1 MKKIIKTD
9 EEWRKI
15 LTEEEFLVTRRK
27 GTETPFEGNQFEN
40 AKNGSFKCKCCD
52 TLLFNSSTKYNS
64 GSGWPSFYD
73 KISNESITEIE
84 DNSYGMVRTEV
95 RSTNADSHLGHLFL
109 DGPKPTRKRYCIN
122 SASLRFVPAEKLEI
136 EGYSEFKSLFT
147 SH

>member
-9 EEWRKI
+9 EEWKKI

-52 TLLFNSSTKYNS
+52 TLLFKSDTKYDS

-73 KISNESITEIE
+73 KISNEIITEVE
-84 DNSYGMVRTEV
+84 DNSHGITRTEILC
-95 RSTNADSHLGHLFL
+95 SICDSHLGHLFN
-109 DGPKPTRKRYCIN
+109 DGPEPTGQRYCIN
-122 SASLRFVPAEKLEI
+122 ALSLKFEE
-136 EGYSEFKSLFT
+136 SE
-147 SH
+147 

>member
-1 MKKIIKTD
+1 MMKKIIKTD

-52 TLLFNSSTKYNS
+52 TLLFNSSTKYDS

-73 KISNESITEIE
+73 KISNEVITEVE
-84 DNSYGMVRTEV
+84 DNSLGIKRTEILC
-95 RSTNADSHLGHLFL
+95 SICDSHLGHLFN
-109 DGPKPTRKRYCIN
+109 DGPEPTGQRYCIN
-122 SASLRFVPAEKLEI
+122 ALSLKFEE
-136 EGYSEFKSLFT
+136 SE
-147 SH
+147 